1 MFTHRFPRAAAAA
14 LSLAAC
20 TATAAAAQPP
30 RDQPDMTLTA
40 AQRDTVVDSVLAR
53 VREVYVFPER
63 AVEMERAVRARQ
75 RRGEYDRVTSAAA
88 LADSLTAHLRAVSH
102 DGHLSVQY
110 SHEPLPAGEPDAARI
125 AEWDRRR
132 ASYNAYHNAHIEQ
145 VERLAGNVGY
155 LRLTGFANPEA
166 ALEPIRAAMAF
177 LANTD
182 ALIIDLRENHGGR
195 PETVALLAS
204 WLFGEQPVHLNTV
217 VTRAGAERTE
227 HWTKPEIPGAGR
239 YGARKPVYVLVSH
252 GTFSAGEEFPYDLQA
267 LRRATIV
274 GETTGGGAHP
284 VGPRRATEHFAAMVP
299 FARAVNPVTHT
310 NWEGTGVHPDV
321 AVAPAQA
328 LAAAHRL
335 ALQALLAD
343 AHDGFRRDEITEALS
358 GLGGSPAGA
367 SAAAGK

>member
-1 MFTHRFPRAAAAA
+1 MTDRFPRAVAAA
-14 LSLAAC
+14 LCLAVC
-20 TATAAAAQPP
+20 TATAAIAQP
-30 RDQPDMTLTA
+30 RRGQPDRSLTA
-40 AQRDTVVDSVLAR
+40 AERNTVVDSVLAR
-53 VREVYVFPER
+53 VREAYVFPER
-63 AVEMERAVRARQ
+63 AAEMERAVRARQ
-75 RRGEYDRVTSAAA
+75 RRGEYDRITSSAA

-110 SHEPLPAGEPDAARI
+110 SYEPLSAGEPDAAQI
-125 AEWDRRR
+125 ARWDRER
-132 ASYNAYHNAHIEQ
+132 ASYNAYQNAHIEK

-155 LRLTGFANPEA
+155 LQLTGFANPEA

-204 WLFGEQPVHLNTV
+204 WLFGDQPVHVNTV
-217 VTRAGAERTE
+217 VTRAGAESTE
-227 HWTKPEIPGAGR
+227 HWTKPEVPGAGR
-239 YGARKPVYVLVSH
+239 YGPQKPVYVLVSH

-321 AVAPAQA
+321 AVAPAEA
-328 LAAAHRL
+328 LTAAHRL
-335 ALQALLAD
+335 ALQALLPKAVD
-343 AHDGFRRDEITEALS
+343 DYRRDEI
-358 GLGGSPAGA
+358 AGA
-367 SAAAGK
+367 LAQLGDAPSAAAAGGR